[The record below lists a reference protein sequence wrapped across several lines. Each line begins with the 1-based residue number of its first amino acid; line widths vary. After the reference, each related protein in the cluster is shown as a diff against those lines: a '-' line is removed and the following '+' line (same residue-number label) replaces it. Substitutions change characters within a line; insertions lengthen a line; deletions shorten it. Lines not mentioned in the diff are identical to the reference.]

1 MVGRPWLRQGRVP
14 KPREIEINVL
24 AYAPHFLGFA
34 AAAASEELAAFK
46 ADARAAEETAPA
58 DGTVGATGFS
68 RRRKRGRGKGSK
80 GGRKR
85 EGCVPTGLS
94 ETAMWPDEDGEKK
107 RREMATQLSPDKVR
121 CYACSVVYCAS
132 CNRCCMTVCL
142 VLCLWGGGEGCASG
156 VKGGM
161 RGGEGRAK
169 GR

>member
-1 MVGRPWLRQGRVP
+1 MP

-24 AYAPHFLGFA
+24 AYAPHFLGLA
-34 AAAASEELAAFK
+34 AAAASEELAALGG
-46 ADARAAEETAPA
+46 DARAAEETATA

-94 ETAMWPDEDGEKK
+94 ETAVWPDEDGEKK

-132 CNRCCMTVCL
+132 CNRCCMGVCL
-142 VLCLWGGGEGCASG
+142 VLCVLGEGWRAWCRGRGEGGGGEGER
-156 VKGGM
+156 KTLL
-161 RGGEGRAK
+161 
-169 GR
+169 